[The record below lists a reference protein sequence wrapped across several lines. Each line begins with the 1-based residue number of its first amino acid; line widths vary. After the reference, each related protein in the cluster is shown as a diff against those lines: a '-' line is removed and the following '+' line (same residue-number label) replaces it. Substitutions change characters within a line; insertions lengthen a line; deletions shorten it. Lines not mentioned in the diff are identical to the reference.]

1 MLFNELECGTDSALK
16 KNRELASEYE
26 AMRDKHATAKRGAL
40 RSMERKLVLETAIRD
55 KGQVT

>member
-1 MLFNELECGTDSALK
+1 
-16 KNRELASEYE
+16 
-26 AMRDKHATAKRGAL
+26 MRDRHATAKRGAL